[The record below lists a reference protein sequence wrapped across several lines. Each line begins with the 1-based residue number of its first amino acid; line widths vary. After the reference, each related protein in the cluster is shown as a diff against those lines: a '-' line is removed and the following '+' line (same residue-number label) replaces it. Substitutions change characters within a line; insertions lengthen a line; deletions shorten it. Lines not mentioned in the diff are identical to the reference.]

1 MPATPP
7 HPEAICNRFR
17 PLLPGR
23 GEGGVGRRLHFA
35 SPLWG
40 EAGAQRRVRGAT
52 RETTRRTRMTATPT
66 LPKYVHLKVHSAYSL
81 LEGALPIGKI
91 AKLAEAAGM
100 PAIGLTDTN
109 NLFGALEFSE

>member
-1 MPATPP
+1 
-7 HPEAICNRFR
+7 
-17 PLLPGR
+17 
-23 GEGGVGRRLHFA
+23 
-35 SPLWG
+35 
-40 EAGAQRRVRGAT
+40 RGAT

-109 NLFGALEFSE
+109 NLFGALEFSEKLAGAGIQPIVGGAFDTDFADGAAASEPNGAPRLGQNASPVRPAG